1 MKTIIARF
9 TELKEN
15 VAGTADSEFSD
26 LNYNDVDE
34 ALKSVGVSLK
44 DTSGQFRDLDDVF
57 LELSKKWNTLDR
69 NTQRYIATTA
79 AGSRQ
84 QSRFLALMED
94 YERTMDLV
102 TVAQE
107 SEGKASEQFG
117 KYQDTLENKINKL
130 KNSWEQLRLSF
141 ANSDIFKNAVESL
154 TAIVNKIE
162 SLDAKRL
169 LALTP
174 VIILV
179 AKSFIT
185 TFIKTIQTSSNALKP
200 VIEKKI

>member
-1 MKTIIARF
+1 
-9 TELKEN
+9 
-15 VAGTADSEFSD
+15 
-26 LNYNDVDE
+26 
-34 ALKSVGVSLK
+34 
-44 DTSGQFRDLDDVF
+44 
-57 LELSKKWNTLDR
+57 
-69 NTQRYIATTA
+69 
-79 AGSRQ
+79 
-84 QSRFLALMED
+84 MED
-94 YERTMDLV
+94 YERTIDLV

-185 TFIKTIQTSSNALKP
+185 TFINNYG
-200 VIEKKI
+200 VIKINGSFINYFPRSICYWICSFN

>member
-1 MKTIIARF
+1 
-9 TELKEN
+9 
-15 VAGTADSEFSD
+15 
-26 LNYNDVDE
+26 
-34 ALKSVGVSLK
+34 
-44 DTSGQFRDLDDVF
+44 
-57 LELSKKWNTLDR
+57 
-69 NTQRYIATTA
+69 
-79 AGSRQ
+79 
-84 QSRFLALMED
+84 MED

-200 VIEKKI
+200 VIEKKIEDLSKVARNKIGKTKIGEKIKINVDTEAFG